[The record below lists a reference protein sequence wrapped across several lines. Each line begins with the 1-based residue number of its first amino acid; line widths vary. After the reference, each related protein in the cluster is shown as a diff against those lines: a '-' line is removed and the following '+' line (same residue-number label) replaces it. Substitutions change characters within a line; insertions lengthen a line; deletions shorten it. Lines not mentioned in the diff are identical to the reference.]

1 MTDEPVVRVFTT
13 KADTAH
19 AIAKALVDVVAAA
32 VADRGRADVVL
43 TGGSMGQVVVEAL
56 THLEPDWSAVH
67 VWWGD
72 ERFLPAGDP
81 DRNDTQAFDAGLSR
95 LGVRDDAVHSV
106 AGPDGRYGDDLEASA
121 RAYAQELSSAAASSA
136 QPGETPAVPAFDVL
150 MLGMGPDAHVAS
162 LFPRHPAQLVTTT
175 TTVAVE
181 GSPKP
186 PPKRVSLTFPA
197 LGAAR
202 RVWLLVAGA
211 DKAEAVARAVAGGD
225 PYDVPAA
232 GARGGDETVWW
243 LDMAAAGHLSD

>member
-1 MTDEPVVRVFTT
+1 MSEEPIVRVFTT

-19 AIAKALVDVVAAA
+19 AIAKALTDVVASA
-32 VADRGRADVVL
+32 VAARGRADVVL

-95 LGVRDDAVHSV
+95 LGVRDDAVHTV
-106 AGPDGRYGDDLEASA
+106 AGPDGPFGDDLEASA
-121 RAYAQELSSAAASSA
+121 RAYAEELASAAP
-136 QPGETPAVPAFDVL
+136 PGQTPAVPAFDVL
-150 MLGMGPDAHVAS
+150 MLGVGPDAHVAS
-162 LFPRHPAQLVTTT
+162 LFPRHPAQLVTAT

-202 RVWLLVAGA
+202 LVWLLVAGP
-211 DKAEAVARAVAGGD
+211 DKADAVARAVAGGA

-232 GARGGDETVWW
+232 GARGRDETVWW
-243 LDMAAAGHLSD
+243 VDMDAAGRLSD